1 MLSLSKYLHD
11 LGIILHFQKDP
22 ILKHLVI
29 LRPEWA
35 TNAVYKV
42 TDNKQVITNCGYFTQ
57 ENLSEIWRD
66 REYNDLHDELL
77 QLMKNFKLCYEI
89 PCQPGQYIAPQ
100 RLPLE
105 PPKYD
110 WDDNNNLIVRYE
122 YEFMPKGI
130 ITRLI
135 VEMHPLIYR
144 PDDDP
149 PKSPLPRGTFEDA
162 SQSLLPSET
171 VDDPPKSPLPR
182 GTFEDASPSLLPRET
197 LDDPPKSPLPRGT
210 FEDAS
215 PSLLPRGTVDDPPKS
230 PLPRGTFESET
241 PVPPLL
247 RGARGDLVWRDE
259 VIASQSLLP
268 RGTFESETPVPPLIR
283 GARGDLV
290 WREGV
295 IFTDNYAKAEV
306 IENYHQREIR
316 IRVSGNQKKS
326 LLDRIR
332 HEAWKIHA
340 AYDNRLKYK
349 EFIPCN
355 CPQCKGSQDPH
366 LYDFDAL
373 RRRLDNRRYEVECEK
388 TYQMVNVRGLMD
400 DFPDYSRQAENPRIS
415 GIDKPNYVDPPN
427 PHQII
432 YHVNLGANKMT
443 QDSSQTNNF
452 QGANLSG
459 NGFIV
464 SQLKDNSQI
473 SNNSFIQNNNA
484 NTAELL

>member
-1 MLSLSKYLHD
+1 
-11 LGIILHFQKDP
+11 
-22 ILKHLVI
+22 
-29 LRPEWA
+29 
-35 TNAVYKV
+35 
-42 TDNKQVITNCGYFTQ
+42 
-57 ENLSEIWRD
+57 
-66 REYNDLHDELL
+66 
-77 QLMKNFKLCYEI
+77 
-89 PCQPGQYIAPQ
+89 
-100 RLPLE
+100 
-105 PPKYD
+105 
-110 WDDNNNLIVRYE
+110 
-122 YEFMPKGI
+122 
-130 ITRLI
+130 
-135 VEMHPLIYR
+135 
-144 PDDDP
+144 
-149 PKSPLPRGTFEDA
+149 
-162 SQSLLPSET
+162 
-171 VDDPPKSPLPR
+171 
-182 GTFEDASPSLLPRET
+182 
-197 LDDPPKSPLPRGT
+197 
-210 FEDAS
+210 
-215 PSLLPRGTVDDPPKS
+215 
-230 PLPRGTFESET
+230 
-241 PVPPLL
+241 
-247 RGARGDLVWRDE
+247 
-259 VIASQSLLP
+259 LP

-316 IRVSGNQKKS
+316 IRVSGNHKKT

-332 HEAWKIHA
+332 HELWKIHA